1 MPQIHFYVPED
12 LASKIRDRAEAAGLS
27 VSRYVADVVKTELV
41 TDWPEGFFEK
51 VPGAGKAGHWSDRA
65 KPAPTCATLWRPD
78 RCFYSTR
85 TPAYGF

>member
-51 VPGAGKAGHWSDRA
+51 VPGGWKGRPLERPRQAG
-65 KPAPTCATLWRPD
+65 PD
-78 RCFYSTR
+78 VRDPLET
-85 TPAYGF
+85 